1 VGSSAIT
8 EANADTT
15 ADTLNPSAGGS
26 PGGSP
31 IARILGPR
39 GLVAASLPG
48 YESRPGQLAMAERIA
63 EAIDR
68 DDRLFVEAGT
78 GTGKT
83 LAYLVP
89 ALLSGRKVV
98 VSTGTKTLQDQ
109 IARVDLPRLRTI
121 LPQPFDWSVMK
132 GLGNYLC
139 LRRFDEQTRQGA
151 LVANPE
157 LERIRDWAARTTSG
171 DRADLSELPDDSPLW
186 REVSATP
193 ETRLGARCPYF
204 ERCFVTG
211 MRRRALDAQLVI
223 VNHHL
228 FFADLALRSAWPE
241 AQVLPPY
248 EVVIFDEAHQ
258 IEEIATEFFGMHV
271 STQRVFA
278 LARDL
283 GRAIGLDVLRADSAS
298 ARLLGAGRALGEALR
313 DQLPVPRAGTD
324 EVRVPVPDGLWGGA
338 RLVRYHELDGVL
350 DEIATWL
357 AFDGEAVR
365 EARNGAELGGLGR
378 RAAVL
383 RDELGALVERPP
395 GPSGSVRWVAATA
408 RNVSLHASPIDVG
421 PALARSFD
429 LVAGPLIFT
438 SATLTVAGS
447 FDYVRTRIGLH
458 DAASEASYAS
468 PFRYA
473 EQALL
478 YLAADLPE
486 PNDARFP
493 LAAAARAAELCAITK
508 GRALLLFTSFR
519 NLRIAEAHLRAT
531 LPFPLLVQ
539 GERPRHVLLAALR
552 ERIGSVLLA
561 TQSFWEGVDV
571 PGEALSLVVMDRIP
585 FAVPDDPL
593 TAARIDRIRDDGG
606 DPFGTYQLPRAALA
620 LKQGFGRLIR
630 SRADHGIVG
639 ILDGRV
645 ARKSYGA
652 TLRTSLPPDCPRTEL
667 LEDVAAFWAG
677 VRAAHAANAAGAATA
692 ATPTIPAS

>member
-1 VGSSAIT
+1 V
-8 EANADTT
+8 
-15 ADTLNPSAGGS
+15 
-26 PGGSP
+26 
-31 IARILGPR
+31 IARVPPPVATPASRASSLSEVAKILGPG
-39 GLVAASLPG
+39 GLVAAALPG
-48 YESRPGQLAMAERIA
+48 YESRPGQVAMAERIA
-63 EAIDR
+63 EAIER

-109 IARVDLPRLRTI
+109 IARIDLPRLQAI
-121 LPQPFDWSVMK
+121 LPRPFQWSVMK

-139 LRRFDEQTRQGA
+139 LRRLAEQTRQTSM
-151 LVANPE
+151 VANPE
-157 LERIRDWAARTTSG
+157 LERILAWAATTATG
-171 DRADLSELPDDSPLW
+171 DRADLSDLPDDSPLW

-193 ETRLGARCPYF
+193 ETRLGSRCPHF
-204 ERCFVTG
+204 EQCFVTG

-223 VNHHL
+223 ANHHL
-228 FFADLALRSAWPE
+228 FFADLALRTAWPE

-278 LARDL
+278 LGRDL
-283 GRAIGLDVLRADSAS
+283 GRAVGLDAGRAHSAS
-298 ARLLGAGRALGEALR
+298 ARLLAAAGALGEALR
-313 DQLPVPRAGTD
+313 DHLPAPRPGAD
-324 EVRVPVPDGLWGGA
+324 EVRVPVPDDLWSGG
-338 RLVRYHELDGVL
+338 RLGRYHDLDGVL
-350 DEIATWL
+350 DEVESWL
-357 AFDGEAVR
+357 AADSESVR
-365 EARNGAELGGLGR
+365 EAKNGSELAGLGR
-378 RAAVL
+378 RAGVL
-383 RDELGALVERPP
+383 RAELGALVDRAR
-395 GPSGSVRWVAATA
+395 SGSVRWIAATS

-421 PALARSFD
+421 PSLARGFD
-429 LVAGPLIFT
+429 LVTGPVIFT

-447 FDYVRTRIGLH
+447 FEYVRQRIGLP
-458 DAASEASYAS
+458 DAASEACFPS

-486 PNDARFP
+486 PNDARFA
-493 LAAAARAAELCAITK
+493 LAAATRAGELCGVTG

-539 GERPRHVLLAALR
+539 GERPRHLLLAALR

-571 PGEALSLVVMDRIP
+571 PGEALSLVVIDRIP
-585 FAVPDDPL
+585 FAVPADPL
-593 TAARIDRIRDDGG
+593 TASRIERIREQGG
-606 DPFGTYQLPRAALA
+606 DPFHGFQLPRAALA

-630 SRADHGIVG
+630 SRSDTGIVA
-639 ILDGRV
+639 ILDGRL
-645 ARKSYGA
+645 ARRHYGA
-652 TLRTSLPPDCPRTEL
+652 TLLASLPPDCPRTETM
-667 LEDVAAFWAG
+667 EDVAAFWSRRRPDLG
-677 VRAAHAANAAGAATA
+677 GRSTVT
-692 ATPTIPAS
+692 ATPTPTPTPTPVS

>member
-1 VGSSAIT
+1 LIREV
-8 EANADTT
+8 
-15 ADTLNPSAGGS
+15 
-26 PGGSP
+26 
-31 IARILGPR
+31 LGPG
-39 GLVAASLPG
+39 GLVASALPG

-68 DDRLFVEAGT
+68 DDRLFIEAGT

-109 IARVDLPRLRTI
+109 IARIDLPRLQAI
-121 LPQPFDWSVMK
+121 LPQPFTWSVMK

-139 LRRFDEQTRQGA
+139 LRRLGEQTRQQSLA
-151 LVANPE
+151 ANPE
-157 LERIRDWAARTTSG
+157 LDRILSWAAETATG
-171 DRADLSELPDDSPLW
+171 DRADLTELPEDSPLW

-193 ETRLGARCPYF
+193 ETRIGSRCPHF
-204 ERCFVTG
+204 EQCFVTR
-211 MRRRALDAQLVI
+211 MRRSAMDAQLI
-223 VNHHL
+223 IANHHL
-228 FFADLALRSAWPE
+228 FFADLALRSQWPE

-271 STQRVFA
+271 STQRLFA

-283 GRAIGLDVLRADSAS
+283 ARAAELDARRAQATA
-298 ARLLGAGRALGEALR
+298 ARLQAAAGALGDALR
-313 DQLPVPRAGTD
+313 DHLPAPRPGAD
-324 EVRVPVPDGLWGGA
+324 EVRVPVPDDLWGGA
-338 RLVRYHELDGVL
+338 RVKRYHELDGVL
-350 DEIATWL
+350 DEIASWL
-357 AFDGEAVR
+357 AFDAESVR
-365 EARNGAELGGLGR
+365 EAKNSAELAGLGR
-378 RAAVL
+378 RAAAL
-383 RDELGALVERPP
+383 RDELGALIDRANRDH
-395 GPSGSVRWVAATA
+395 VRWIAATP

-421 PALARSFD
+421 PALARGFD
-429 LVAGPLIFT
+429 LVTGPLIFT

-447 FDYVRTRIGLH
+447 FGYIRERIGLG
-458 DAASEASYAS
+458 DAAGEACFPS

-478 YLAADLPE
+478 YMAADLPE
-486 PNDARFP
+486 PNDPRFAP
-493 LAAAARAAELCAITK
+493 AVAARAAELCQITG

-519 NLRIAEAHLRAT
+519 NLRVAEAHLRAT

-552 ERIGSVLLA
+552 DRIGSVLLA

-571 PGEALSLVVMDRIP
+571 PGEALSLVVIDRIP

-593 TAARIDRIRDDGG
+593 TASRIQRIREQGG
-606 DPFGTYQLPRAALA
+606 DPFASFQVPRAALA

-630 SRADHGIVG
+630 SRSDSGIVA
-639 ILDGRV
+639 IMDGRL
-645 ARKSYGA
+645 ARRRYGA
-652 TLRTSLPPDCPRTEL
+652 TLLASLPGDCPRTEL
-667 LEDVAAFWAG
+667 IEDVAAFWE
-677 VRAAHAANAAGAATA
+677 RRRPAHRGDRGATA
-692 ATPTIPAS
+692 ASPTTAPPPAVTLAPR